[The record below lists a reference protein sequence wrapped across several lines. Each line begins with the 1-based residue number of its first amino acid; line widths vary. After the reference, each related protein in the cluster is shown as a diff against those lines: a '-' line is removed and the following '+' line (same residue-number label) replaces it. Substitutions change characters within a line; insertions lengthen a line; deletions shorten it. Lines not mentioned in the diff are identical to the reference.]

1 MKKLALFLILTN
13 FICFSQELISKV
25 NLELDKQ
32 TDYFHVVNEKN
43 NTISFFLINKTNIK
57 SVLFNNKLEIET
69 DLSTE
74 KPDKKYKEIIG
85 NGFEG
90 DNSVVYWFDPKN
102 NDVFIQYFDMV
113 KKSVSNKNFKLELGE
128 EKIIKTTCI
137 NDAFHIISINKNSN
151 VLNFYS
157 IRNKELTKKTIDLSN
172 KKFINKENKFST
184 LWDIL
189 QEGSSFEKDFT
200 IQGISNETPPSL
212 VLSSSK
218 RKSYLDNNNLLF
230 TFDNNKNYTQIISI
244 DVNQFTASVTS
255 INQPFVRQAD
265 ISFVDSNS
273 FIIDNKIIQVKLNS
287 NNLIME
293 IKELNGKSIK
303 QFEISDNIDFQY
315 KNSEIIQENGSV
327 ANTRILGKSD
337 QLLRKISR
345 FLPSISCY
353 SEKDKIFLSLGA
365 VSPEESN
372 NSFVYFGGMIGGFTG
387 VLIAEIIDSSFS
399 NNNLNSYANK
409 KVVYINSVFDRN
421 FNHIPGEINKL
432 PFDKL
437 REYAENNKN
446 FNNSIVFNLNGSLFY
461 GGYDKKNKNF
471 SFYKF

>member
-1 MKKLALFLILTN
+1 MKKLTLFLILTN

-43 NTISFFLINKTNIK
+43 NTISLFLINKTNIK
-57 SVLFNNKLEIET
+57 SILFNNKLEIESE
-69 DLSTE
+69 LSTE

-90 DNSVVYWFDPKN
+90 VNSIVYWFDSKN
-102 NDVFIQYFDMV
+102 QDVLIQYFDLI
-113 KKSVSNKNFKLELGE
+113 KKSVSSKNYKLELGE
-128 EKIIKTTCI
+128 EKIIKATTI
-137 NDAFHIISINKNSN
+137 NDTFYIISINKNSN
-151 VLNFYS
+151 VLNFYF
-157 IRNKELTKKTIDLSN
+157 IRNNELTKKTIDLSN
-172 KKFINKENKFST
+172 NKFINKENKFST

-189 QEGSSFEKDFT
+189 QEGTTFEKDFSL
-200 IQGISNETPPSL
+200 QGISNETPPSL

-218 RKSYLDNNNLLF
+218 RKSYLDNNNLIL

-244 DVNQFTASVTS
+244 DVNQFTASVTT

-273 FIIDNKIIQVKLNS
+273 FIIDKKIIQIKLNS

-303 QFEISDNIDFQY
+303 QIEISDDNEFKY
-315 KNSEIIQENGSV
+315 NNSEIIQENGSV

-353 SEKDKIFLSLGA
+353 SENDRIFLSLGA

-372 NSFVYFGGMIGGFTG
+372 DNFIYFGGMIGGFTG

-409 KVVYINSVFDRN
+409 KVVYINSVFDKN
-421 FNHIPGEINKL
+421 FNHIPGGINKL

-437 REYAENNKN
+437 REFAENNKN
-446 FNNSIVFNLNGSLFY
+446 FNNSIVFKLNGNLFY